1 MSHNTGRVGGT
12 DPTHWHL
19 ETSSPV
25 GQAPITSLRHLDPLS
40 ALHPAAAEM
49 SGNTSPA
56 HLAQVVGALPSS
68 GRSAAGPAT
77 PHARLAPGAWGPV
90 LQRHFSPGNPRG
102 FCPSFYFGELLIL
115 SFPER
120 RFPINPTRSPT
131 PRRTPSGLSLL
142 SHYPQC
148 FVGSVLGRESEP

>member
-40 ALHPAAAEM
+40 TLHPAAAEM

-68 GRSAAGPAT
+68 GRAGLRRALLHPTRAS
-77 PHARLAPGAWGPV
+77 RLAPGAPSSSSISLPGTHEASVP
-90 LQRHFSPGNPRG
+90 HFTS
-102 FCPSFYFGELLIL
+102 
-115 SFPER
+115 
-120 RFPINPTRSPT
+120 
-131 PRRTPSGLSLL
+131 
-142 SHYPQC
+142 
-148 FVGSVLGRESEP
+148 ESC